1 MGRGLGLNNMSKE
14 ELRLAKRER
23 DLASYHKN
31 KHIKQKERAL
41 LLLTC
46 ENITCPCGGTYK
58 DIIQNKNSH
67 FLTQRHSL
75 WDEEERLGVRDL
87 ICKKVKNTTTTE
99 EAQKELDIIYV
110 NNSKYKLAQKEGF
123 LPSLVK
129 HLNKKPDIVVEP
141 PPPPPN
147 SPKAKKVVKLKLKLK
162 RPTNIND
169 E

>member
-1 MGRGLGLNNMSKE
+1 MSAE
-14 ELRLAKRER
+14 ELKITKRER

-31 KHIKQKERAL
+31 KHLIQRKRAL

-46 ENITCPCGGTYK
+46 DTINCPCGGTYK
-58 DIIQNKNSH
+58 DIIQNRNSH

-75 WDEEERLGVRDL
+75 WDEETEKGVREL
-87 ICKKVKNTTTTE
+87 IIKKFSNINTIE
-99 EAQKELDIIYV
+99 EAQSKLDIEYI
-110 NNSKYKLAQKEGF
+110 NNQRYSLAQKEGF
-123 LPSLVK
+123 IPRLLIR
-129 HLNKKPDIVVEP
+129 LNKMPDKVIEPP

-147 SPKAKKVVKLKLKLK
+147 SPKAKKVVRLKLKLK